1 MNTATLVEPGD
12 GFAHWHDVTCR
23 RYSLTECRPVADAH
37 FRARVGVREFGPLRF
52 NEISSATPADDLIR
66 VSRGPDQIRRDP
78 RDDFFLW
85 LALEGRTDF
94 AQAGRS
100 VRLHAG
106 DLMLHDQA
114 RPFTLAF
121 GPRAHAVMVSIAR
134 PLLTARL
141 VGAERLVARPIAG
154 RSRLGALA
162 GSLVRECLRMDD
174 AGDAPWTWRVAD
186 SSLDLWATA
195 LETELADAAP
205 RDDRT
210 RRRLAEA
217 QRQMLSR
224 LGEPGLSIESIAQAC
239 NMSPRTL
246 MRLFAAEGTTPIR
259 WLWQQRLAAACR
271 ALAGTRGASVTE
283 VALSCGFSEL
293 SHFSRAFKAEFGR
306 SPREVA
312 AGAAPRPRLPR

>member
-1 MNTATLVEPGD
+1 MSTATLVEPGD
-12 GFAHWHDVTCR
+12 RFAHWHDVTCR

-37 FRARVGVREFGPLRF
+37 FRARVAVREFGPLRF

-94 AQAGRS
+94 AQAGRE
-100 VRLHAG
+100 VRLRPG

-121 GPRAHAVMVSIAR
+121 GPQAHAVMVSIAR
-134 PLLTARL
+134 PLLVARL
-141 VGAERLVARPIAG
+141 GAAEQLVARPIAG
-154 RSRLGALA
+154 GSRLGALA
-162 GSLVRECLRMDD
+162 GSLVRECLRMED
-174 AGDAPWTWRVAD
+174 AWDAPWTWRVAN
-186 SSLDLWATA
+186 SSLDLWAPHD
-195 LETELADAAP
+195 E
-205 RDDRT
+205 RS

-217 QRQMLSR
+217 QRHMLAR
-224 LGEPGLSIESIAQAC
+224 LGEPGLSIESVALAC

-259 WLWQQRLAAACR
+259 WLWHQRLAAACR
-271 ALAGTRGASVTE
+271 ALAGTRGARVTE
-283 VALSCGFSEL
+283 VALSCGFSDL

-306 SPREVA
+306 SPREIA